1 MALLRLSLAAAAAL
15 VLAGT
20 ATSVLAQQVQTQGKP
35 RAALTGTAAGEAYTL
50 DQSQNRRVLQFDQG
64 KKWGLKLEMQQPVT
78 REMQLKDM
86 EAGAYFKFT
95 PGFRVGGAVGLT
107 DKTPAAPKVEE
118 PEVTPRVR
126 LETTFKF

>member
-1 MALLRLSLAAAAAL
+1 MALLRLSLAALAAL
-15 VLAGT
+15 VLTGT
-20 ATSVLAQQVQTQGKP
+20 ATTALAQAQAQAKP
-35 RAALTGTAAGEAYTL
+35 RAALNDTAAREAFTL
-50 DQSQNRRVLQFDQG
+50 DQSQNRRVLQFDQA
-64 KKWGLKLEMQQPVT
+64 KKWGLKLELQQPVT

-107 DKTPAAPKVEE
+107 DKAPPTPKSQD
-118 PEVTPRVR
+118 EVTPRVR

>member
-1 MALLRLSLAAAAAL
+1 MAH
-15 VLAGT
+15 
-20 ATSVLAQQVQTQGKP
+20 AQAQAQGQAQAQAKS
-35 RAALTGTAAGEAYTL
+35 RAALNDSAREAYTL
-50 DQSQNRRVLQFDQG
+50 DQSQGRRVLQFDQAQR
-64 KKWGLKLEMQQPVT
+64 WGLKLEMQQPVT

-107 DKTPAAPKVEE
+107 DKTPPTPKAQD
-118 PEVTPRVR
+118 EVTPRVR

>member
-1 MALLRLSLAAAAAL
+1 MALLRLTLAAAAAL

-20 ATSVLAQQVQTQGKP
+20 ATTALAQAKP
-35 RAALTGTAAGEAYTL
+35 RAALNDASASEAFTL
-50 DQSQNRRVLQFDQG
+50 DQSQSRRVLQFDQG

-107 DKTPAAPKVEE
+107 DKAPPTPKTQD
-118 PEVTPRVR
+118 EVTPRVR

>member
-1 MALLRLSLAAAAAL
+1 MALLRLTLAAAAAL
-15 VLAGT
+15 VLTGT
-20 ATSVLAQQVQTQGKP
+20 ASTALAQTKP
-35 RAALTGTAAGEAYTL
+35 RANLSESNARDAYAL
-50 DQSQNRRVLQFDQG
+50 DQSQGTRVLQFDQG

-107 DKTPAAPKVEE
+107 DKEPAAPKVRQD
-118 PEVTPRVR
+118 EVTPRVR

>member
-1 MALLRLSLAAAAAL
+1 MALLRLSLAALAAL
-15 VLAGT
+15 VLTGT
-20 ATSVLAQQVQTQGKP
+20 ATTALAQAQSQAKP
-35 RAALTGTAAGEAYTL
+35 RAALNEAAAREAYAL
-50 DQSQNRRVLQFDQG
+50 DQSQGRRVLQFDQG

-78 REMQLKDM
+78 REMQLQDM

-107 DKTPAAPKVEE
+107 DRAPATPKVEE

>member
-1 MALLRLSLAAAAAL
+1 LAALAAL
-15 VLAGT
+15 VLTGT
-20 ATSVLAQQVQTQGKP
+20 ATTALAQVQVQGQAKP
-35 RAALTGTAAGEAYTL
+35 RAALTDTAAREAYTL
-50 DQSQNRRVLQFDQG
+50 DQSQGRRVLQFDQA

-78 REMQLKDM
+78 REMELKDM

-107 DKTPAAPKVEE
+107 DKTPPTPKARED
-118 PEVTPRVR
+118 EVTPRVR

>member
-1 MALLRLSLAAAAAL
+1 MALIRLTLAAAAAL

-20 ATSVLAQQVQTQGKP
+20 ASMAHAQQAPGQAKP
-35 RAALTGTAAGEAYTL
+35 RAALNDTAREAYTL
-50 DQSQNRRVLQFDQG
+50 DQSQGRRVLQFDQAQR
-64 KKWGLKLEMQQPVT
+64 WGLKLEMQQPVT

-107 DKTPAAPKVEE
+107 DKTPPTPKAQD
-118 PEVTPRVR
+118 EVTPRVR

>member
-1 MALLRLSLAAAAAL
+1 MALLRLSLAALAAL

-20 ATSVLAQQVQTQGKP
+20 ATTALAQAQSQARP
-35 RAALTGTAAGEAYTL
+35 RAALNEAAAREAYAL
-50 DQSQNRRVLQFDQG
+50 DQSQGRRVLQFDQG
-64 KKWGLKLEMQQPVT
+64 TKWGLKLEMQQPVT
-78 REMQLKDM
+78 REMQLQDM

-107 DKTPAAPKVEE
+107 DKAPATPKAQEA
-118 PEVTPRVR
+118 EVTPRVR

>member
-1 MALLRLSLAAAAAL
+1 MAFADGPGQA
-15 VLAGT
+15 
-20 ATSVLAQQVQTQGKP
+20 KP
-35 RAALTGTAAGEAYTL
+35 RAALTDTAAREAFTL
-50 DQSQNRRVLQFDQG
+50 DQSQSRRVLQFDQA

-78 REMQLKDM
+78 REMQLRDM

-107 DKTPAAPKVEE
+107 DKEPATPKAQE

>member
-1 MALLRLSLAAAAAL
+1 MALLRLTLAAAAAL

-20 ATSVLAQQVQTQGKP
+20 ASTAFAQQAQGKP
-35 RAALTGTAAGEAYTL
+35 RAALNNAAASEAFTL
-50 DQSQNRRVLQFDQG
+50 DQSQSRRVLQFDEG

-107 DKTPAAPKVEE
+107 DKTPPTPKAQD
-118 PEVTPRVR
+118 EVTPRVR

>member
-1 MALLRLSLAAAAAL
+1 MAAVAAL

-20 ATSVLAQQVQTQGKP
+20 ATTALAQAKP
-35 RAALTGTAAGEAYTL
+35 RAALTDSTAASEAFTL
-50 DQSQNRRVLQFDQG
+50 DQSQSRRVLQFDQG

-107 DKTPAAPKVEE
+107 DKAPPTPKTQD
-118 PEVTPRVR
+118 EVTPRVR

>member
-1 MALLRLSLAAAAAL
+1 MAAMAAL
-15 VLAGT
+15 VLTGT
-20 ATSVLAQQVQTQGKP
+20 ATTALAQAKP
-35 RAALTGTAAGEAYTL
+35 RTNLTESAARDAYAL
-50 DQSQNRRVLQFDQG
+50 DQSQGTRVLQFDQG

-78 REMQLKDM
+78 REMELKDM

-107 DKTPAAPKVEE
+107 DKEPATPKVRQD
-118 PEVTPRVR
+118 EVTPRVR

>member
-1 MALLRLSLAAAAAL
+1 MAH
-15 VLAGT
+15 
-20 ATSVLAQQVQTQGKP
+20 AQTKP
-35 RAALTGTAAGEAYTL
+35 RAALNETAARDAYAL
-50 DQSQNRRVLQFDQG
+50 DQSQGTRVLQFDQA
-64 KKWGLKLEMQQPVT
+64 KKWGWKLEMQQPVT

-107 DKTPAAPKVEE
+107 DKAAPTPKLRE
-118 PEVTPRVR
+118 EVTPRVR